1 MYIKIRRGVEM
12 AKDSE
17 KMEVDSPSYLTCHNC
32 IDNIENKSFK

>member
-1 MYIKIRRGVEM
+1 M

-17 KMEVDSPSYLTCHNC
+17 EMEVDSPSYLTYHNC